1 MLTKILNIIFMQK
14 RKCDHNLPAGEGAP
28 GLLVQLLVLGLIP
41 PLVMGDIAPIGLG
54 DRSDT
59 LPLSD
64 IA

>member
-1 MLTKILNIIFMQK
+1 MQK